1 MRVSLSLLGIALTAA
16 VAGCSSKAV
25 VIASP
30 FSPVPPTAVI
40 YRDDSGGLRDSA
52 QYVVR
57 DEAAWVEL
65 WTQITETQLNPPE
78 RPAVDFETHML
89 LVLAA
94 GRMRAGDQIHVD
106 SVGVRNNVYIAFAS
120 IVDACEA
127 LDIEVY
133 PLEIARVES
142 TDRQV
147 QFQMSRRRATGC
159 VGG

>member
-1 MRVSLSLLGIALTAA
+1 MRVSLSLLGLALTVA

-78 RPAVDFETHML
+78 RPAVDFATNMVL
-89 LVLAA
+89 ALAA
-94 GRMRAGDQIHVD
+94 GRMRAGDQIRVD
-106 SVGVRNNVYIAFAS
+106 SVGVRNNIYIAFAS
-120 IVDACEA
+120 VVEACEA
-127 LDIEVY
+127 LDVEVY
-133 PLEIARVES
+133 PLEIVRVAKSEH
-142 TDRQV
+142 QV

-159 VGG
+159 